1 MTTIDINQYSTNVI
15 LGNGDFP
22 SSQIPKDV
30 LNSASR
36 LVVCDGAANSF
47 IGLGQDFEV
56 IIGDCDSID
65 RTIMEKESHRII
77 IVNDQ
82 ETNDQTK
89 AVNYF
94 NSHGINNISI
104 IGATGQREDH
114 SLGNISLL
122 IEYLKQGTT
131 ARIYTDHGVFVPL
144 FKNSVLKTT
153 PHAKISIF
161 NFGCKTLNA
170 TGLKYPIRP
179 FDSLWQGTLN
189 ETTENEVIFEADNYY
204 MLYIAY

>member
-1 MTTIDINQYSTNVI
+1 MTIIDINKYSTNVI

-22 SSQIPKDV
+22 TAHIPKEI
-30 LNSASR
+30 LHNASR

-47 IGLGQDFEV
+47 IDTGQNFEV

-65 RTIMEKESHRII
+65 RDIMEKESHRII
-77 IVNDQ
+77 VISDQ

-89 AVNYF
+89 AVSYF
-94 NSHGINNISI
+94 NSHGIKDISI

-122 IEYLKQGTT
+122 IEYLKHGTT

-144 FKNSVLKTT
+144 FKNSVLRTT
-153 PHAKISIF
+153 PHTQISIF
-161 NFGCKTLNA
+161 NFGCENLKA
-170 TGLKYPIRP
+170 TGLKFQIRP
-179 FDSLWQGTLN
+179 FNSLWQGTLN
-189 ETTENEVIFEADNYY
+189 ETSENEVIFEADNYY
-204 MLYIAY
+204 MIYIAY